1 MAPLFTGVGVALV
14 TVFDA
19 RGGLDT
25 AATADLAARL
35 VDRGVRSV
43 LVAGTTGEASALSG
57 DERSS
62 LTRAVRNALPD
73 DVPVIAGTGSTTG
86 ERAADLTVHAFD
98 DGADAVLVLSPP
110 GVADPRPY
118 YDAVAKAAGGR
129 PMLAYHFP
137 FASAPGLDVDVL
149 ADLPV
154 DGIKDS
160 SGDAERLLR
169 TLAAMDGDVYVGAA
183 PVLTMAGR
191 VGATGAILTLAN
203 AEPERCIEAFDG
215 DGEAQRALLTAHLAS
230 LAGFPAG
237 IKKLTAERFGVS
249 STARIGR

>member
-62 LTRAVRNALPD
+62 LTRAVRAALPD

-86 ERAADLTVHAFD
+86 ELAAGLTLHAFD

-110 GVADPRPY
+110 RVIDPRPY
-118 YDAVAKAAGGR
+118 YDTVAKAAGGR
-129 PMLAYHFP
+129 PVLAYHFP
-137 FASAPGLDVDVL
+137 FASAPGLDVEVL

-215 DGEAQRALLTAHLAS
+215 DGDAQRALLPAHLAS
-230 LAGFPAG
+230 LDGFPAG
-237 IKKLTAERFGVS
+237 IKNLTAERFGLS
-249 STARIGR
+249 STARIGH